1 MSGFLSGLGVI
12 GGAGSVDGAFSG
24 MTEAGAARSTGSTET
39 VPFAGVLKTMVE
51 QTSALD
57 RQAAQA
63 VTGVLSGQGVDI
75 HDAMIATQKA
85 DMAFQL
91 ALEVRNKAVGAYQQ
105 MMGMQF

>member
-1 MSGFLSGLGVI
+1 MNGFGLVGVV
-12 GGAGSVDGAFSG
+12 GAAGIDDAFSSL
-24 MTEAGAARSTGSTET
+24 TGAAQTSPN
-39 VPFAGVLKTMVE
+39 VPFAGMLKSMVQ

-57 RQAAQA
+57 EQAAQA

-105 MMGMQF
+105 MMNMQF

>member
-1 MSGFLSGLGVI
+1 MSGALSSVAMTNSIGVNHLDD
-12 GGAGSVDGAFSG
+12 AFSSMTNSAMNAAAPVPFSG
-24 MTEAGAARSTGSTET
+24 M
-39 VPFAGVLKTMVE
+39 LKAMVA

-57 RQAAQA
+57 DQATKA
-63 VTGVLSGQGVDI
+63 VTGVLDGQGVDI

-105 MMGMQF
+105 MMAMQF

>member
-1 MSGFLSGLGVI
+1 MSGFLNGSGVAGGFGV
-12 GGAGSVDGAFSG
+12 GALDDAFAK
-24 MTEAGAARSTGSTET
+24 MTGAGAASAVAG
-39 VPFAGVLKTMVE
+39 VPFAGVLQTMVQ

-57 RQAAQA
+57 AKASQS
-63 VTGVLSGQGVDI
+63 VTGLLNGSGVEI

-105 MMGMQF
+105 MLNMQF

>member
-1 MSGFLSGLGVI
+1 MSGFLSGLGVV
-12 GGAGSVDGAFSG
+12 GSSGAGFADDAFSSTIG
-24 MTEAGAARSTGSTET
+24 AGANTAAG
-39 VPFAGVLKTMVE
+39 VPFAGVLKTMVA

-57 RQAAQA
+57 AQASQA

-105 MMGMQF
+105 MMAMQF

>member
-1 MSGFLSGLGVI
+1 MNAVGSGTAA
-12 GGAGSVDGAFSG
+12 AGI
-24 MTEAGAARSTGSTET
+24 
-39 VPFAGVLKTMVE
+39 PFAGVLKTMVE

-57 RQAAQA
+57 AKASQA
-63 VTGVLSGQGVDI
+63 VTGILSGQGVDI